1 MRRALE
7 ELERDGVLRRHQGL
21 GTFLSGP
28 KIMSDPSHTGGL
40 GNTLGGS
47 TDSSRVGTK
56 VLEVSRCRPSE
67 DLATALH
74 IHPGEQVWRVHR
86 QRSLGDKPLI
96 VETAMIPVALAPD
109 LDRAYSAGSLYET
122 LATRYGLDDDY
133 EEQVLDVIHATSDV
147 RSLLRLNPRALVV
160 RIRGITRDTTGTPFD
175 AFEQVYP
182 ASEFAFSIA
191 GKTNRQLHRG
201 DIVQDWS
208 ARPVDAEPPR
218 SRARGRG

>member
-147 RSLLRLNPRALVV
+147 RSLLRLQPARTRRADPRNHARHDGYAVRRVRAGLPSVGVRVLDRGEDQPSAAPRGHRAGLV
-160 RIRGITRDTTGTPFD
+160 GTP
-175 AFEQVYP
+175 
-182 ASEFAFSIA
+182 
-191 GKTNRQLHRG
+191 
-201 DIVQDWS
+201 
-208 ARPVDAEPPR
+208 
-218 SRARGRG
+218 GRR